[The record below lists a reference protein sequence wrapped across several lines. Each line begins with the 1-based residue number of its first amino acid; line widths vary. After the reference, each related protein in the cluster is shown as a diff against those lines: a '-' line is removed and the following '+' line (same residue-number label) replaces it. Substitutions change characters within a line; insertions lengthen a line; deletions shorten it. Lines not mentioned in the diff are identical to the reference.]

1 MENERR
7 GGRVVA
13 TMYDRLGELLSETLE
28 AGSVKFVKIE
38 RDFKDDEKKSKSESA
53 EKINEAEKNRKDS
66 ESPADGTNA
75 NPEKDSSENEIP
87 QAKSGSKGPE
97 YRRPLQGGTVY
108 HVGDENFD
116 SGFSETAYRPKNFIY
131 KKLTPELERAYRLLG
146 IETSATPDEVKK
158 AYKEKIKY
166 YHPDKYNDNAV
177 LQKVA
182 TDKTR
187 QVVEAYKLL
196 SEFLEV

>member
-1 MENERR
+1 
-7 GGRVVA
+7 
-13 TMYDRLGELLSETLE
+13 MYDRLGELLSETLE

-53 EKINEAEKNRKDS
+53 EKIEETELPETDS
-66 ESPADGTNA
+66 ENQVESEN
-75 NPEKDSSENEIP
+75 ENEIP

>member
-1 MENERR
+1 MS
-7 GGRVVA
+7 

-38 RDFKDDEKKSKSESA
+38 RDFKEDEKSQAA
-53 EKINEAEKNRKDS
+53 EKTEDTENTGAETDS
-66 ESPADGTNA
+66 DATLESEGENQ
-75 NPEKDSSENEIP
+75 EKDSSENEIP
-87 QAKSGSKGPE
+87 KAKSGSKGPE
-97 YRRPLQGGTVY
+97 YRRPLQGATVY
-108 HVGDENFD
+108 HVGSDGFD
-116 SGFSETAYRPKNFIY
+116 SGFNETAYRPKNFIY

-146 IETSATPDEVKK
+146 IETSATPDDVKK

-166 YHPDKYNDNAV
+166 YHPDKYNENPV

-187 QVVEAYKLL
+187 QVVESYKLL
-196 SEFLEV
+196 CDFLEV

>member
-1 MENERR
+1 MS
-7 GGRVVA
+7 

-38 RDFKDDEKKSKSESA
+38 RDFKEYEKSQAAENTGAETDSDATLESEG
-53 EKINEAEKNRKDS
+53 ENQ
-66 ESPADGTNA
+66 
-75 NPEKDSSENEIP
+75 EKDSSENEIP
-87 QAKSGSKGPE
+87 KAKSGSKGPE
-97 YRRPLQGGTVY
+97 YRRPLQGATVY
-108 HVGDENFD
+108 HVGSDGFD
-116 SGFSETAYRPKNFIY
+116 SGFNETTYRPKNFIY

-146 IETSATPDEVKK
+146 IETSATPDDVKK

-166 YHPDKYNDNAV
+166 YHPDKYNDNPV